1 MDSVYLIVEGE
12 FLIEGNFLPSVG
24 LELGRQTF
32 SYFQG
37 VFGTK
42 A

>member
-12 FLIEGNFLPSVG
+12 FLIEGNYLPSSVG

-32 SYFQG
+32 SYF
-37 VFGTK
+37 
-42 A
+42 